1 MRNYLIAAALTVMA
15 GIALAD
21 PQYVPLECRVG
32 TNAAAVATDS
42 ANPRGYVQEI
52 LFQAPTTNG
61 AAVSTVTS
69 VVTIVS
75 APNVGSG
82 ITSTVLYTNAA
93 MTAAA
98 VARPRVTQHDNT
110 GANLSTMTVAE
121 RFLCAGDPITF
132 RVAQSSGVTG
142 VVFKC
147 WLKIDQ

>member
-1 MRNYLIAAALTVMA
+1 MRKKLLTAALTALA

-21 PQYVPLECRVG
+21 PQYVPLECRIG
-32 TNAAAVATDS
+32 TNAAAVATAT

-52 LFQAPTTNG
+52 LFQAPSR
-61 AAVSTVTS
+61 AAVTS
-69 VVTIVS
+69 VVTVVS

-82 ITSTVLYTNAA
+82 IPSTVLYTNAA

-98 VARPRVTQHDNT
+98 VARPRVTQQDSA
-110 GANLSTMTVAE
+110 GADLTTLTVSE
-121 RFLCAGDPITF
+121 RFLCNGDPVTF
-132 RVAQSSGVTG
+132 RVAQDSGVTG